1 MRIDSLGPWTGGP
14 WTGALLA
21 AGVALLACLLPRA
34 LARPNLAA
42 LAAPL
47 GIGVGWIATLGL
59 ITASPRQLAERL
71 PVLALAA
78 LLAALASAA
87 VAARPFLVWVM
98 AAIGA
103 VATGWW
109 MGGAPM
115 GAADFIRAL
124 PVIGGVAGAVLL
136 GHALL
141 RDGAQMLAALLA
153 LTAALAV
160 ATTPGPQMMLAVIA
174 ACGVAAAWI
183 GGGLTGAAARLPL
196 AILLAALAAVPVL
209 ARGGSADWLA
219 AGAPYAALLL
229 GPALATR
236 LPAQT
241 IQIIA
246 ALLCAVPILLA
257 IAWLTGRIG

>member
-1 MRIDSLGPWTGGP
+1 MRIDSFGP

-21 AGVALLACLLPRA
+21 AVIALLACLLLRA
-34 LARPNLAA
+34 LARPNLAV

-47 GIGVGWIATLGL
+47 GIAVGWIATLGL

-71 PVLALAA
+71 PLLALAA
-78 LLAALASAA
+78 LLAALASAV
-87 VAARPFLVWVM
+87 VAARPILLWVM

-109 MGGAPM
+109 MGGAPIV
-115 GAADFIRAL
+115 AADITRAL
-124 PVIGGVAGAVLL
+124 PVICGVAGAVLL

-141 RDGAQMLAALLA
+141 RDGAQTLAALLA

-160 ATTPGPQMMLAVIA
+160 ATTPGPQMMLALIA
-174 ACGVAAAWI
+174 ACAVAAAWI
-183 GGGLTGAAARLPL
+183 GGGMAGVAARLPL
-196 AILLAALAAVPVL
+196 AMLLAALAAVPAL
-209 ARGGSADWLA
+209 ARGGGAEWLA
-219 AGAPYAALLL
+219 SGAPYAALVL
-229 GPALATR
+229 GPAVATR

-241 IQIIA
+241 LQIIA
-246 ALLCAVPILLA
+246 VLLSAVPILLA